1 MSRTRN
7 TTMIRFAAT
16 AAAVALSVGLAG
28 AGVAAAAT
36 PPAVPQPTPPAATGP
51 SKAAMDQHM
60 AQMIA
65 GLPAAQRADAQRM
78 HDQMRPAMEHMM
90 TTPGAMMG
98 KGSIDMGSMMG
109 G

>member
-7 TTMIRFAAT
+7 TTMIRLAAT
-16 AAAVALSVGLAG
+16 AVVLSVGLAG

-36 PPAVPQPTPPAATGP
+36 PPAAPQPTPAAAAGP
-51 SKAAMDQHM
+51 STAAMDQHM

-65 GLPAAQRADAQRM
+65 GLPAGQRADAQRM

-90 TTPGAMMG
+90 AAPGAMMD
-98 KGSIDMGSMMG
+98 KGSTDMGSMMG